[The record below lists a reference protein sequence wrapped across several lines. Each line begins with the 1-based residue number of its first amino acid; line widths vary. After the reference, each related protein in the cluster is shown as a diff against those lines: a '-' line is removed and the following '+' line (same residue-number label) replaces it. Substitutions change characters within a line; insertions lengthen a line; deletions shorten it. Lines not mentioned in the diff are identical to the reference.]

1 MNTTLKNLHRFASTW
16 VAGAVAAVAV
26 LEPLWPELSKALPP
40 GWAAYGAA
48 LFLVVRA
55 IPQPKLKA
63 RIAGQEAVAATE
75 APQ

>member
-16 VAGAVAAVAV
+16 VAGAMAIVAV
-26 LEPLWPELSKALPP
+26 LEPLWPELSKLLPP
-40 GWAAYGAA
+40 GWAAYGVAV
-48 LFLVVRA
+48 FMFVRA

-63 RIAGQEAVAATE
+63 RIAGQEAVAAAE